1 MSSITFAV
9 PLSVHIKSLLAQ
21 DKYAFWSAHYL
32 ARADEKTL
40 AKIVP
45 AQDTATQSSAD
56 NQNYIHNIGVG
67 VLIAIL
73 GAAAVYLIRN
83 HLGIPL

>member
-1 MSSITFAV
+1 MSSITFAA
-9 PLSVHIKSLLAQ
+9 PLSVHIKSFFVQ

-45 AQDTATQSSAD
+45 VQNPATQPSA
-56 NQNYIHNIGVG
+56 IHNIGMG
-67 VLIAIL
+67 VLIVIL
-73 GAAAVYLIRN
+73 SAAAVYLIRN